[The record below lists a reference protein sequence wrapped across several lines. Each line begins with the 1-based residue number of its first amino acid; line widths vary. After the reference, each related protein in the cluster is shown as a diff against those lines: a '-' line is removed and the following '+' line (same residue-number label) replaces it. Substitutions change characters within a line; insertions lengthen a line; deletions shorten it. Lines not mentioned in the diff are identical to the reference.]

1 MSQSQPFLFYSE
13 RCPNSKQVI
22 ETLKALNKSSLYK
35 FILVENIPRNQIPAF
50 LKSVPTLYNP
60 DTKDVIVG
68 KDIYGYIAKP
78 TNARKEIPQKEGA
91 VNSSGAPM
99 KDAPI
104 GDLSPW
110 GFEGMGRLTE
120 SYSMWD
126 SPTSFV
132 TGGGSMYTF
141 LDGSSAGAPP
151 GAGAGLPGANGPNTE
166 NTIKSKTG
174 SNDDVKSRME
184 EMEKRRE
191 SEFSGIARK

>member
-1 MSQSQPFLFYSE
+1 MSQPYLFYSE

-22 ETLKALNKSSLYK
+22 ETLKALNKTSLYK
-35 FILVENIPRNQIPAF
+35 FILVETIPRNQIPAF

-60 DTKDVIVG
+60 ETKDVVIG

-78 TNARKEIPQKEGA
+78 TNSRKEIPQKEGGVQA
-91 VNSSGAPM
+91 SGQPM

-126 SPTSFV
+126 SPTTFAS
-132 TGGGSMYTF
+132 GGGSNYTF
-141 LDGSSAGAPP
+141 LDGTAFGGAV
-151 GAGAGLPGANGPNTE
+151 GGSGAGLTSGKAPDTE
-166 NTIKSKTG
+166 NTIKAKTG
-174 SNDDVKSRME
+174 SNDDVKQRME
-184 EMEKRRE
+184 MIQKQRE
-191 SEFSGIARK
+191 TEFAPIARK